1 MVNLSTGLTALTSS
15 SFVLSSFKCI
25 YSVVFSK
32 LKQSQIQAWWKGNRG
47 PFLYTLPQDLPLH
60 SMTKTNRVKRKEQNS
75 CWLARKGNDIIMIC
89 TNCLKYNVQCPHYG
103 IWTVYQNNLQS
114 AKQANTFLLF

>member
-75 CWLARKGNDIIMIC
+75 CWLARKGNDIQGSRL
-89 TNCLKYNVQCPHYG
+89 TFQLSSLVASERFDFTSQ
-103 IWTVYQNNLQS
+103 
-114 AKQANTFLLF
+114 NTFSLARLFFA